1 MNEVLFHQ
9 KHSLT
14 FLSQKSRV
22 PGFVK
27 LVKDFFLPQKS
38 FITLEDNT
46 IFKGISFGSENS
58 VSGEVVFNTG
68 MVGYTETLTD
78 PSYTGQILVLTY
90 PLIGNYG
97 VPALTRDEFGLPIS
111 FESEKIHISGLIVS
125 DYSAKYS
132 HPSAVRSL
140 GDWLKSE
147 NIPALS
153 EVDTRALTKKL
164 RSKGS
169 MLGKLEFDSQP
180 IDFYDPNTTDLGAL
194 VSCKEITEYY
204 CEDRD
209 NAPTIV
215 LIDSGCKV
223 NIIRSVLQRG
233 MNVIRVP
240 YDYYFMNLDFDGILI
255 SNGPGDPKMYKTTVK
270 NVERSL
276 AVGKPI
282 FGICLG
288 HQILA
293 QAIGAET
300 YKLKFGHRSHNQPC
314 LELTNSSNG
323 HAPDYRKCV
332 ITSQNHGYA
341 VREEGLPSDWEI
353 WFKNGNDNTV
363 EGIRHKSKPFSS
375 VQFHPEAT
383 PGPVDTARLFDNF
396 VQQVKKSESR
406 QFQF

>member
-1 MNEVLFHQ
+1 M
-9 KHSLT
+9 
-14 FLSQKSRV
+14 SQNSI
-22 PGFVK
+22 
-27 LVKDFFLPQKS
+27 LE
-38 FITLEDNT
+38 LEDGT
-46 IFKGISFGSENS
+46 RFEGVSFGADNS

-90 PLIGNYG
+90 PIIGNYG
-97 VPALTRDEFGLPIS
+97 VPEFLQDTFGLPIS
-111 FESEKIHISGLIVS
+111 FESDKIHITGLIVS
-125 DYSAKYS
+125 DYSKQYS

-153 EVDTRALTKKL
+153 EIDTRALTKKL
-164 RSKGS
+164 RLKGS
-169 MLGKLEFDSQP
+169 MLGKIQFQNQP
-180 IDFYDPNTTDLGAL
+180 IKFHDPNMTDLGAI
-194 VSCKEITEYY
+194 VSCKEVVEYK
-204 CEDRD
+204 CENPD
-209 NAPTIV
+209 APTIL
-215 LIDSGCKV
+215 LIDSGCKA
-223 NIIRSVLQRG
+223 NIIRSLLKRG
-233 MNVIRVP
+233 MHVTKVP

-255 SNGPGDPKMYKTTVK
+255 SNGPGDPKKYTTTVR

-314 LELTNSSNG
+314 LEFTESANG
-323 HAPDYRKCV
+323 KPAEFKRCV

-341 VREEGLPSDWEI
+341 VREDGLPSDWEI
-353 WFKNGNDNTV
+353 WFKNGNDGTV
-363 EGIRHKSKPFSS
+363 EGIRHKTKPFSS

-383 PGPVDTARLFDNF
+383 PGPVDTARLFDQF
-396 VQQVKKSESR
+396 VKQVKQSESK
-406 QFQF
+406 QYQV